1 MSRILDPGAVG
12 SIPGHM
18 EARWIS
24 VDFIHRELLAIAAWK
39 EDAIARFSMGRIK
52 KGGGLEAAPIS
63 FGCPDS
69 PSLFGRDFLCAHRCW
84 PSRRSC
90 HYPEL
95 SCRRRICS

>member
-52 KGGGLEAAPIS
+52 KGGGLAQRP
-63 FGCPDS
+63 F
-69 PSLFGRDFLCAHRCW
+69 PSGALILLPCLDVIFFALTAVGRAVAVATA
-84 PSRRSC
+84 RS
-90 HYPEL
+90 
-95 SCRRRICS
+95 